1 MNRVLKRIA
10 YDEDGVA
17 LAFGIAFFLLIFLLG
32 MSVYA
37 AGESV
42 RQRMELQYAADAA
55 AYHTDLFEAFH
66 LRRLTERTDKIRNII
81 ALLYRMQHFC
91 RFTCRVNH
99 HGYGSFL
106 SVVTCYRYRNTFS
119 LFI

>member
-42 RQRMELQYAADAA
+42 RQRMELQNAADAA
-55 AYHTDLFEAFH
+55 AYSAAVVQADTLS
-66 LRRLTERTDKIRNII
+66 
-81 ALLYRMQHFC
+81 
-91 RFTCRVNH
+91 RVA
-99 HGYGSFL
+99 
-106 SVVTCYRYRNTFS
+106 
-119 LFI
+119 